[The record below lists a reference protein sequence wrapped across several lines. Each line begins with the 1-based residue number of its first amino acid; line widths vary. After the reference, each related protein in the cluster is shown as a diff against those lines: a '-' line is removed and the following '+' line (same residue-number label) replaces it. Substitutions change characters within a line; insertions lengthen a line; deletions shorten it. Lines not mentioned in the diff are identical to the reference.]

1 MMKPVILSL
10 FALLFFTV
18 VKAQSPIRESKDF
31 SDLITSLQNED
42 WQNANRLSLSC
53 LKKAPE
59 NDKDNVDAALLRYM
73 FIYSEAGLMNDQK
86 VSKSQALKNIINFKG
101 QLIILPGH
109 PVALKYALNT
119 IQLVNNKTDSL
130 FITAT
135 NRNGTDIF
143 SFEYVILKDKWPID
157 DFKNQDGKAFR
168 LGGIIK
174 SLTVEGN
181 FIPRFRIIIDQG
193 TYQTMEN

>member
-1 MMKPVILSL
+1 MKPITLL
-10 FALLFFTV
+10 LLALLFCGNL
-18 VKAQSPIRESKDF
+18 KAQSKVTESKDF
-31 SDLITSLQNED
+31 NDLITSLQNED
-42 WQNANRLSLSC
+42 WQNANKLFLAC
-53 LKKAPE
+53 LKEVPE

-143 SFEYVILKDKWPID
+143 SFEYVVLKDKWPID
-157 DFKNQDGKAFR
+157 DFKNQDGKVYR

-181 FIPRFRIIIDQG
+181 FLPRLRIIIDQG

>member
-1 MMKPVILSL
+1 MMKPIILSIL
-10 FALLFFTV
+10 ALLFFTV
-18 VKAQSPIRESKDF
+18 VKAQSPTRESKDF

-42 WQNANRLSLSC
+42 WQNANKLSLAC
-53 LKKAPE
+53 LKEVPE

-143 SFEYVILKDKWPID
+143 SFEYVVLKDKWPID
-157 DFKNQDGKAFR
+157 DFKNQDGKVYR

-181 FIPRFRIIIDQG
+181 FLPRFRIIIDQG

>member
-1 MMKPVILSL
+1 MVKPVILSL

-18 VKAQSPIRESKDF
+18 VKAQSPITESKEF
-31 SDLITSLQNED
+31 NDLITSLQNED
-42 WQNANRLSLSC
+42 WQNANKLSLTC
-53 LKKAPE
+53 LKKVPE
-59 NDKDNVDAALLRYM
+59 NDKDNADAALLRYM

-157 DFKNQDGKAFR
+157 DFKNQDGKAYR
-168 LGGIIK
+168 LAGIIQ
-174 SLTVEGN
+174 SLSVEGN
-181 FIPRFRIIIDQG
+181 MLPRFRIIIDQG
-193 TYQTMEN
+193 TYQPMEN

>member
-181 FIPRFRIIIDQG
+181 FLPRFRIIIDQG